1 VKETLMTERPQMIDW
16 LTFFVLT
23 IEAIQKPL
31 SEVLQASGCREG
43 WLQGE
48 LFRAGQKHNLR
59 VNEYHL
65 DNRQTA
71 DVSCGDG
78 PDMLAEIKIV
88 GADYFPKMQGH
99 IKSDVERM
107 RSFSNAIT
115 QRYMILIIPNCDA
128 ETKLGKYLHSCSFS
142 TTCVERELSGFQLRI
157 WRF

>member
-1 VKETLMTERPQMIDW
+1 MIDW
-16 LTFFVLT
+16 LKFFIETLESIHDQLAVVLM
-23 IEAIQKPL
+23 
-31 SEVLQASGCREG
+31 ASGCREG

-48 LFRAGQKHNLR
+48 LFRAGREHNLR
-59 VNEYHL
+59 VNEYDL
-65 DNRQTA
+65 GDRQTA

-99 IKSDVERM
+99 IESDVERM
-107 RSFSNAIT
+107 RSFSNAMT

-142 TTCVERELSGFQLRI
+142 TT
-157 WRF
+157 